1 MKKPPLIR
9 EVKKKRELGQRLVSK
24 EVDARPT
31 LEETAIDQQNPQT
44 LRSDTASSSSPGQES
59 LLNTQLLLMQITTQ
73 FSY

>member
-1 MKKPPLIR
+1 
-9 EVKKKRELGQRLVSK
+9 VKKKPELGQRPVSK